1 MSLDASAAL
10 PATVHFCEARL
21 PGPVAEPANTWS
33 SLGYILVGVWLFARR
48 GAASR
53 APLATVA
60 IAEIGIGVGSIALH
74 GTGTFAGE
82 VLDLTGMFFL
92 SACLFALGV
101 GRLLR
106 LSDRAIAGLWGLAVA
121 VPLALLAVVHGSGIG
136 SFAVLLA
143 AGIVAELVLYRRDHT
158 VGFRRFVQALGIF
171 GVAFAFWIL
180 DMTRVAC
187 LPDNHVFTG
196 HAVWHLLNAWS
207 IERLY
212 AFYRESL
219 GVPGTALRPE
229 PTG

>member
-1 MSLDASAAL
+1 ML

-21 PGPVAEPANTWS
+21 DGPVAEPANTWS

-53 APLATVA
+53 VPLATVA
-60 IAEIGIGVGSIALH
+60 IAEIGIGVGSIGLH

-82 VLDLTGMFFL
+82 VLDLTGMFLL
-92 SACLFALGV
+92 SGCLFALGL

-106 LSDRAIAGLWGLAVA
+106 LSDRGIAGLWALAVA
-121 VPLALLAVVHGSGIG
+121 LPLALLAVVHGSGIA

-143 AGIVAELVLYRRDHT
+143 AGIGAELVLYRRDHT
-158 VGFRRFVQALGIF
+158 VGFRCFKQAMALF
-171 GVAFAFWIL
+171 GVAFFFWIL
-180 DMTRVAC
+180 DMTRLVC
-187 LPDNHVFTG
+187 LPDNHVLTG

-212 AFYRESL
+212 AFYRGSL
-219 GVPGTALRPE
+219 GAVGSQLVPAPA
-229 PTG
+229 P